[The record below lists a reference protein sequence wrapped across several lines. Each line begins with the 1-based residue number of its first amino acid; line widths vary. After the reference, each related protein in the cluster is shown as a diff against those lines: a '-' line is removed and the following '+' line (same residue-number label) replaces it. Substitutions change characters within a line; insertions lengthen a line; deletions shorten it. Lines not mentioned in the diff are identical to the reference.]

1 MLAGV
6 LDEIAPTQEGVHSNS
21 VVDRWLSSA
30 SDADHS
36 GYQVRFCLF
45 FAQSGK
51 EQHIGHFVNAS
62 VGLLADKACA
72 TLFTSDAMVRHR
84 YLSPISLSGLLPLS
98 RPVNT
103 AKAVC
108 LWTGVEV

>member
-1 MLAGV
+1 M

-51 EQHIGHFVNAS
+51 EQHNGHFVNAS
-62 VGLLADKACA
+62 VGLLADITDYFA
-72 TLFTSDAMVRHR
+72 LESGIIIPSVFV
-84 YLSPISLSGLLPLS
+84 ISIQWSF
-98 RPVNT
+98 R
-103 AKAVC
+103 
-108 LWTGVEV
+108 